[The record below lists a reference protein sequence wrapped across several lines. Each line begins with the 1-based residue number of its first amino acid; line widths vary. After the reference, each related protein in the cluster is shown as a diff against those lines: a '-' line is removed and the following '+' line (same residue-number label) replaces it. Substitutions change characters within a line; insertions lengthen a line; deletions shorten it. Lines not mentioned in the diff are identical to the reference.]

1 MTIIYLFENFFVRSG
16 VPLLFDISRYFA
28 RTILQFQ
35 FAERLCKVSGHT
47 GPLHRCDFSG
57 SKQAGEELVKKQCIK
72 QLFIPPTLIHP
83 NTTFRLALNFQAQIF
98 GHLNYFKIQIFI
110 IYFLILLKNFKYFNN
125 DANKILS
132 NT

>member
-1 MTIIYLFENFFVRSG
+1 

-57 SKQAGEELVKKQCIK
+57 SKDAGEELVKKQCIK
-72 QLFIPPTLIHP
+72 QLFIPPSLIHP
-83 NTTFRLALNFQAQIF
+83 EHHFLVSLNFSSS
-98 GHLNYFKIQIFI
+98 
-110 IYFLILLKNFKYFNN
+110 NFWTPK
-125 DANKILS
+125 
-132 NT
+132 